1 MSAPAADADDEVGLP
16 SPNQTTV
23 LFGHAEAER
32 TLLDGYRSVRVPHAW
47 LIGGPPG
54 IGKATLAY
62 RLARFVLAHP
72 DPKAPAVQSAQTLA
86 VAPDNLVARR
96 IAAQAQGDL
105 LILERTV
112 DDKGKLRTRIA
123 VDDVRKSVTFF
134 GSTAGEGGWRI
145 AIIDSVDELNDSSAN
160 ALLKVLEEP
169 PRRAMLLLVSHAPG
183 RVLPTIRSRCRVL
196 TLRPLSPADTARA
209 AATALGGHA
218 DEPELR
224 AAADAA
230 DGSVARALTLLE
242 GPALA
247 LRQRVLDLIGQLPTP
262 DRRALHALGEALAGT
277 EPATLAAFLDTV
289 NAWLAAQLSGGARDP
304 ARMARIAVAWEKI
317 NAATSDAQEYNLER
331 RPLVFA
337 VFGWLAEAARG

>member
-1 MSAPAADADDEVGLP
+1 MSAAAADADDEVGLP
-16 SPNQTTV
+16 SPNQTTI

-32 TLLDGYRSVRVPHAW
+32 TLLDGYRGARVPHAW

-72 DPKAPAVQSAQTLA
+72 DPKAPAVQSARTLA
-86 VAPDNLVARR
+86 VAADNLVARR

-145 AIIDSVDELNDSSAN
+145 AIIDSVDELNDFSAN

-209 AATALGGHA
+209 AATALGRHA

-230 DGSVARALTLLE
+230 DGSVARALMLLE

-247 LRQRVLDLIGQLPTP
+247 LRQRVLDLIGQIPNP
-262 DRRALHALGEALAGT
+262 DRRALHALGDALAGT
-277 EPATLAAFLDTV
+277 EPTTLAAFLDTV
-289 NAWLAAQLSGGARDP
+289 NAWLAAQLAGGARDT
-304 ARMARIAVAWEKI
+304 ARMARVAVAWEKI
-317 NAATSDAQEYNLER
+317 NAAVNDAQEYNLER

-337 VFGWLAEAARG
+337 VFGWLAEAASG